1 MKNNYK
7 IFTLLILMLFSK
19 GLTAQSG
26 IPILSYSDG
35 AKYVLYQVRNL
46 TESTMEGCAA
56 YLVWNK
62 PQTTGGV
69 TPAGLMGYKI
79 YRNGTLLHYTSNP
92 DSLIYYDYVDDIG
105 SFTDSAT
112 AYYDL
117 TSYGSPGLFGE
128 SPAQSVTFQTS
139 CGAILPF
146 SEHWDAGIFAYQTWT
161 FEPSQGN
168 WIINTNDGNP
178 SPTATFNGTPTLI
191 NYDHILK
198 SLPLDL
204 EVWSCANIS
213 LEFDSRGI
221 VNNPTLNE
229 KLIIEIYY
237 GNTWY
242 PKDTLVNDSSTGW
255 VHHKLNITSPA
266 GTNPKIGFRATGN
279 NSADLVE
286 WDVDNIIVSAVCFP
300 PPDYTINR
308 TNNIV
313 HLTWG
318 VPCQGKRL
326 SPNQVDS
333 SIFMGYNVYRSNAN
347 GQAPYSKMTQSQ
359 LTTPGFNDTILLSQA
374 NYCYYV
380 TAIYQDEKNPGI
392 TLCESP
398 GDTLCIQYTSG
409 ISEQNNSA
417 CRVFPNPV
425 SDVLHIETTSAF
437 NGVDILNF
445 VGEKVYSSTFPFT
458 KELKLPFQDYPNGI
472 YLVKVK
478 FNDKVVVTKVIKD

>member
-1 MKNNYK
+1 MKNSYK

-19 GLTAQSG
+19 GLLAQSG
-26 IPILSYSDG
+26 IPILSSPEN
-35 AKYVLYQVRNL
+35 AKYVLYPPRNL
-46 TESTMEGCAA
+46 TESNIDGCWP

-79 YRNGTLLHYTSNP
+79 YRNGTLLHYNSNP
-92 DSLIYYDYVDDIG
+92 DSLSYYDYVDDIG
-105 SFTDSAT
+105 TFTDSVT

-117 TSYGSPGLFGE
+117 TSYGSPGQFGE
-128 SPAQSVTFQTS
+128 SSAESVTFQAS

-146 SEHWDAGIFAYQTWT
+146 SEPWNAGSFGYQGWT

-168 WIINTNDGNP
+168 WIFNTSFGNP
-178 SPTATFNGTPTLI
+178 APTAAFNGAPTLT
-191 NYDHILK
+191 NYDHTLK
-198 SLPLDL
+198 STTIICEP
-204 EVWSCANIS
+204 WTCSNIY
-213 LEFDSRGI
+213 LEFDSRVI

-229 KLIIEIYY
+229 KLIIEFNV

-242 PKDTLVNDSSTGW
+242 PKDTLINSSSTGW
-255 VHHKLNITSPA
+255 VHHKIDISETA
-266 GTNPKIGFRATGN
+266 GKNPKIGFRATGN
-279 NSADLVE
+279 NSADIVE
-286 WDVDNIIVSAVCFP
+286 WDVDNIVVSSVCFP
-300 PPDYTINR
+300 PPDYSLNR

-313 HLTWG
+313 HLSWG
-318 VPCQGKRL
+318 IPCQGKRL
-326 SPNQVDS
+326 SSSQGDS
-333 SIFMGYNVYRSNAN
+333 SLFMGYNIYRSNAN

-380 TAIYQDEKNPGI
+380 TAVYQEAENQGVP
-392 TLCESP
+392 LCESP
-398 GDTLCIQYTSG
+398 SDTLCIQYTSG
-409 ISEQNNSA
+409 IFEQNNAA

-425 SDVLHIETTSAF
+425 SDVLHIETTSPF

-445 VGEKVYSSTFPFT
+445 VGEKLYSGMFPST

-478 FNDKVVVTKVIKD
+478 FNDKVMVTKVIKD